1 MTNYKIKKPLLSVYM
16 PVLNAAPYLSTAI
29 ESILNQSFSNF
40 EFIIVDDHST
50 DKSWSIIKKYAKLD
64 KRIRIYRNRINLG
77 VSLTSNIAIAE
88 SHGKYLARMDAD
100 DISLPER
107 FSKQAEFMETHPDL
121 GIFGSGMR
129 YMDESGR
136 LLSIPPLF
144 QGDLSIHWHSLFESP
159 FSNPTVMIRKSILDQ
174 YYLQYDLSSVY
185 GEDYEL
191 WSRLLPLTKGENL
204 SDVLLYYRLHPDSIT
219 HRYRHIDIKQEMAVN
234 VAARAVRAYLPD
246 LHIPEQEIIELQ
258 RAIWGVSTVDKR
270 QRAHLLPIYFKIW
283 DEFCRKNQGNPDL
296 SPLEREVIAWAGRM
310 LLYPPLQPGSIERL
324 FFLTNKNWKWPL
336 YLLGQIPYFLSRRL
350 R

>member
-1 MTNYKIKKPLLSVYM
+1 MKMAPNPMISVIM
-16 PVLNAAPYLSTAI
+16 PVYNAERFLKPAI
-29 ESILNQSFSNF
+29 QSILDQSFKDF
-40 EFIIVDDHST
+40 ELIIVEDGSKDRSFEIA
-50 DKSWSIIKKYAKLD
+50 DNFRKLD
-64 KRIRIYRNRINLG
+64 SRIKLIKLSINLR
-77 VSLTSNIAIAE
+77 VANASNIALQNAGGRYI
-88 SHGKYLARMDAD
+88 ARMDAD

-121 GIFGSGMR
+121 GILGSGMR